1 MRSDL
6 ALKSNHK
13 PGEPLP
19 NSLHQL
25 EQTKQIRF
33 LHTIL
38 RNRDTPR
45 DEFIFY
51 SNRLIRILIEHAL
64 SLLPFE
70 DVVVQTTQGQMYEGK
85 RHANARVS
93 ILFICLHVV

>member
-1 MRSDL
+1 MDL
-6 ALKSNHK
+6 ASKTNHK
-13 PGEPLP
+13 AGEPLP

-33 LHTIL
+33 MHTIL

-70 DVVVQTTQGQMYEGK
+70 DVAVHTNQGQIYEGK
-85 RHANARVS
+85 RHANARVN
-93 ILFICLHVV
+93 ILLMI